1 MWHDIWPS
9 MVTNT
14 RNLCSAF
21 NPSTV
26 HTHSSEYTHGAVN
39 THTHSEHSEHT
50 HTLTVNTHTHTHTH
64 THGAVGSHLCCG
76 ARGAVGGSVPCSRV
90 EGGESAVHSL
100 PPPPPTIPAGP
111 RLEPTTFE
119 LRVLLSN
126 IRPRL
131 PPDLRRVPVSLSL
144 SDGFTWFYLIVFFQ
158 STLKLHLINLKW
170 EFFCFYL
177 TDVSFEE
184 FNILAHT

>member
-1 MWHDIWPS
+1 MYKHCSCWCDMTYDQVWWLILGICALHLTPPQCTHTQW
-9 MVTNT
+9 THT
-14 RNLCSAF
+14 R
-21 NPSTV
+21 
-26 HTHSSEYTHGAVN
+26 SSEHTQW
-39 THTHSEHSEHT
+39 THTHT
-50 HTLTVNTHTHTHTH
+50 HCEHTHTH
-64 THGAVGSHLCCG
+64 THGAVGSHICCG

-100 PPPPPTIPAGP
+100 PPPTIPAGP

-144 SDGFTWFYLIVFFQ
+144 SDGFTWFYLIVFFM
-158 STLKLHLINLKW
+158 STLKLHLINLKL
-170 EFFCFYL
+170 EFFF
-177 TDVSFEE
+177 F
-184 FNILAHT
+184 IWQM